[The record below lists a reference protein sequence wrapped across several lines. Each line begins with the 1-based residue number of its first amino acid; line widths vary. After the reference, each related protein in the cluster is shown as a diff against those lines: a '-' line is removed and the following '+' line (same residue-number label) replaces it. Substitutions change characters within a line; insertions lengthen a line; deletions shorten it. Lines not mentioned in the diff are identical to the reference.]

1 MSAKVLVVGYGVV
14 GKRVADAIQAQS
26 DMRLVGIVD
35 VVPSAL
41 VDIAA
46 ERRYPVFAA
55 TAEAAAKMTK
65 GGLRVEGDFDAALGG
80 ADLVVDTSPE
90 GVTAKNLPAYERTK
104 KPFIINGGEEKHSV
118 TGFSFSSFANYT
130 QALGKTKT
138 RVVSCNTT
146 SLCRMMV
153 ALSSVAAI
161 EDAFVAVVRRGA
173 DPVRTALGPINA
185 IEPVLGGFS
194 HHAPDVNTVIPG
206 IKIASLAVKVS
217 STLSHVHMLRLLFY
231 NTTDRN
237 AIVEAL
243 RATPRIILV
252 SGAKGLV
259 SNAHVLELFR
269 DRLRPRGDMW
279 EVGVW
284 EDSIVVDNRTAVL
297 TYCVHMEAVAVPE
310 NVDAIRAMLRLEA
323 DPGTAIAATD
333 KALGMFRPD
342 ANYRS
347 LGNR

>member
-1 MSAKVLVVGYGVV
+1 MSARVLVVGYGVV

-26 DMRLVGIVD
+26 DMRLAGIVD

-41 VDIAA
+41 VGIAL

-55 TAEAAAKMTK
+55 TAEAAEKMTK
-65 GGLRVEGDFDAALGG
+65 GGLRVEGDFDAALRA

-90 GVTAKNLPAYERTK
+90 GVTAKNLPAYERAK
-104 KPFIINGGEEKHSV
+104 KPFIINGGEKHSV

-130 QALGKTKT
+130 RALGKTGT

-146 SLCRMMV
+146 SLCRMMI
-153 ALSSVAAI
+153 ALRTVGAI
-161 EDAFVAVVRRGA
+161 DDAFVSVVRRGA
-173 DPVRTALGPINA
+173 DPVRTSSGPINA

-194 HHAPDVNTVIPG
+194 HHAPDVNTVIPEL
-206 IKIASLAVKVS
+206 KIASLAVKVS
-217 STLSHVHMLRLLFY
+217 STLSHVHMLRLQFHKAI
-231 NTTDRN
+231 DRD

-243 RATPRIILV
+243 NATPRIVLV

-259 SNAHVLELFR
+259 SNAHVLELHR

-284 EDSIVVDNRTAVL
+284 EDSILVDDRTAVL

-310 NVDAIRAMLRLEA
+310 NVDAVRAMLRLDA
-323 DPGTAIAATD
+323 DPATAIAATD
-333 KALGMFRPD
+333 KALGMFQPN

-347 LGNR
+347 LGHG